1 MKSSGMQTKEDENVA
16 FCGSLWMQPWRP
28 PFGLEAADLVQS
40 ILNDIAIQSEANPS
54 WLDISAA
61 L

>member
-1 MKSSGMQTKEDENVA
+1 MWHSVA
-16 FCGSLWMQPWRP
+16 RYGCSRGGA

-54 WLDISAA
+54 WLDTSAA